1 MKLNENLYHSSNHT
15 VYKCAYHIVF
25 CPKYR
30 RKILINDIEIRLKE
44 LILEFAKNKRIE
56 ICEMEIMPDHV
67 HILVDLYPDYAP
79 LEMVRQLKYF
89 TSNKLK
95 SEFKEINRRL
105 PSLWTRSCF
114 ISTTGGASINTIK
127 QYIQNQK
134 TK

>member
-1 MKLNENLYHSSNHT
+1 
-15 VYKCAYHIVF
+15 
-25 CPKYR
+25 
-30 RKILINDIEIRLKE
+30 
-44 LILEFAKNKRIE
+44 
-56 ICEMEIMPDHV
+56 MEIMPDHV
-67 HILVDLYPDYAP
+67 HILVDLYPDHAP